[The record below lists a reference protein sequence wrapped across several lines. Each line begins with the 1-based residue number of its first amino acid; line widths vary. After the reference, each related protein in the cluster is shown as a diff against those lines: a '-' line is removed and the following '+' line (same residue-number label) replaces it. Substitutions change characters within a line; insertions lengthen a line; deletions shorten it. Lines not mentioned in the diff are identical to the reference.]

1 MKKITR
7 RQALGTAA
15 GAATALGLTGLV
27 ACDAA
32 KPSPA
37 PDPKAQ
43 PGVSAS
49 GLSIPANGIDEV
61 FEGRRIQI
69 SLAKGGGGH
78 EGHGLPAWPTIKI
91 DGNELHIMRNADGT
105 WVSVINH
112 YETFPDPVAA
122 ARAAVRT
129 LQGGHLAPFAPEGAG
144 Q

>member
-7 RQALGTAA
+7 RQALGTAV
-15 GAATALGLTGLV
+15 GAATAVGLAALV
-27 ACDAA
+27 TWDSA
-32 KPSPA
+32 KPSPT
-37 PDPKAQ
+37 PDPKAR
-43 PGVSAS
+43 PDVSAS
-49 GLSIPANGIDEV
+49 GLSIPADGIDEV

-91 DGNELHIMRNADGT
+91 DGKELHVMRNADGT
-105 WVSVINH
+105 WVSVVNH
-112 YETFPDPVAA
+112 YESFPDPVAA

-129 LQGGHLAPFAPEGAG
+129 LQGAHLAPFAPEGAA